1 MLTCTNSVVGMFK
14 CDSFATNFEPL
25 VEQSIHSQGYGV
37 VLNLS
42 LEVMSEMLSMSFVRK
57 LKVPD
62 CLVTMIIQIN

>member
-14 CDSFATNFEPL
+14 CDSFAINFESL
-25 VEQSIHSQGYGV
+25 VEQNIHLQGYGV

-57 LKVPD
+57 LKVPN
-62 CLVTMIIQIN
+62 CLITIIQIN

>member
-14 CDSFATNFEPL
+14 CDSFATNFESL
-25 VEQSIHSQGYGV
+25 VEQNIHLQGYGV

-57 LKVPD
+57 LKVPN
-62 CLVTMIIQIN
+62 CLITMIIQIN